1 MKFQKLTIHN
11 IASIEDAVIDFEAQ
25 PLADSEVFLITGKT
39 GAGKS
44 TILDAICLALYADTP
59 RLYSTKMQGV
69 TIDADKEVKIDDPRQ
84 LMRRNTTEAYA
95 SLTFIG
101 SNGMNYE
108 ATWAVARAYKKIS
121 GSIKTKTWELKN
133 LDTDITL
140 TKDTEIKNEIRA
152 AVGLDFN
159 QFCRTTMLAQG
170 EFTRFLN
177 SKDDEKAEILEKITG
192 VDIYSK
198 IGSKVYELTDQKK
211 KEWEDAKRIVEGM
224 RTLTDEEITEKK
236 ESLSLLDNHYKEIK
250 ADSDKDIAKR
260 DWLNKDK
267 ELSEGKNAAAEALRI
282 ANETVESDDFKQ
294 KEQNVRDWNVTIDA
308 RLWMTE
314 ANKASNAQKEQQ
326 KALYE
331 LAGTYSELLGG
342 QKFAENEI
350 VKIETEIKEIE
361 TFISTEADK
370 FNVYENAQTI
380 VGHLNTIDNGREA
393 IKNSQSA
400 IESENK
406 KLTEELTPTFEK
418 AKQEAQNAKNAFE
431 KEESEIREREEA
443 VATLN
448 LPEMRE
454 KRDAAKDLL
463 GKIATAKERIDTVTS
478 VKTQQE
484 ETRKS
489 LAERKV
495 ALDAKAE
502 KSAAMDAPIHDA
514 MIKMNVRKEDLDQ
527 QSDTVNKFASTLRT
541 KLHVGDICP
550 VCLQEIKS
558 VLPQEKELADLVRG
572 LQKAYEEAEKEHKGL
587 VDAKLKLDAEIKTE
601 SNAYKRDIKAFN
613 EDKSLSNAE
622 QKALEACKICGIEKI
637 ESMVDELVESTT
649 LSALASLEKSTTKTF
664 SELNSK
670 IKNAETQETEVKTL
684 RKALEAKRKNVETLA
699 AKVPET
705 EKAMNECKGRIST
718 AKALVATKK
727 DEVDNASQK
736 ATELITG
743 NWQIDWMESPKEF
756 AATLTSSAKEY
767 NSKVQKKQTLT
778 GKLETAKANVKN
790 VQNVLTTILSAIPSW
805 AEVVASDVIKVDNL
819 QTKANTLNTSVAT
832 ALSQLRTAK
841 ESLNI
846 NQKRLNDFLAEHS
859 DLNME
864 RLEFLNAYTSNDITR
879 ENESMKASREAVVSR
894 KTLFDNAEKL
904 ITEHRTK
911 KPEFAE
917 DDTLDAL
924 TERIEGFEKQ
934 LAEIGEK
941 KGAINQELK
950 TDKEN
955 RERLGALI
963 KEAED
968 KKAIYQ
974 KWSRLN
980 QLIGNSSGSTFRKI
994 AQSYVLTSLIHSA
1007 NSYMKTL
1014 TDRYTLK
1021 VTPGTFI
1028 ISLEDAYQGFVSRA
1042 ASTISGGESFL
1053 VSLSLALALSDI
1065 GQQLQVDTLFI
1076 DEGFGTLSG
1085 EPLQKAVETLRSLHS
1100 KAGRHVGIISHVE
1113 ELQERIPIQI
1123 QVNQE
1128 GNNSSSKV
1136 KIIPENRTFS

>member
-1 MKFQKLTIHN
+1 
-11 IASIEDAVIDFEAQ
+11 
-25 PLADSEVFLITGKT
+25 
-39 GAGKS
+39 
-44 TILDAICLALYADTP
+44 
-59 RLYSTKMQGV
+59 
-69 TIDADKEVKIDDPRQ
+69 
-84 LMRRNTTEAYA
+84 
-95 SLTFIG
+95 
-101 SNGMNYE
+101 
-108 ATWAVARAYKKIS
+108 
-121 GSIKTKTWELKN
+121 
-133 LDTDITL
+133 
-140 TKDTEIKNEIRA
+140 
-152 AVGLDFN
+152 
-159 QFCRTTMLAQG
+159 
-170 EFTRFLN
+170 
-177 SKDDEKAEILEKITG
+177 
-192 VDIYSK
+192 
-198 IGSKVYELTDQKK
+198 
-211 KEWEDAKRIVEGM
+211 
-224 RTLTDEEITEKK
+224 
-236 ESLSLLDNHYKEIK
+236 
-250 ADSDKDIAKR
+250 
-260 DWLNKDK
+260 
-267 ELSEGKNAAAEALRI
+267 
-282 ANETVESDDFKQ
+282 
-294 KEQNVRDWNVTIDA
+294 
-308 RLWMTE
+308 
-314 ANKASNAQKEQQ
+314 
-326 KALYE
+326 
-331 LAGTYSELLGG
+331 
-342 QKFAENEI
+342 
-350 VKIETEIKEIE
+350 
-361 TFISTEADK
+361 
-370 FNVYENAQTI
+370 
-380 VGHLNTIDNGREA
+380 
-393 IKNSQSA
+393 
-400 IESENK
+400 
-406 KLTEELTPTFEK
+406 
-418 AKQEAQNAKNAFE
+418 
-431 KEESEIREREEA
+431 
-443 VATLN
+443 
-448 LPEMRE
+448 MRE

-495 ALDAKAE
+495 ALNAKAE

-514 MIKMNVRKEDLDQ
+514 MIKMNVRKEDLDK
-527 QSDTVNKFASTLRT
+527 QSDTINKFASTLRT

-558 VLPQEKELADLVRG
+558 VLPQEKELAALVRG

-622 QKALEACKICGIEKI
+622 QKALEACKICGIEKL

-649 LSALASLEKSTTKTF
+649 LSALASLEESTTKTF

-670 IKNAETQETEVKTL
+670 IKNAETQETEVKKL

-832 ALSQLRTAK
+832 ALSQLRTAI

-924 TERIEGFEKQ
+924 TERIEGYEKL

-1021 VTPGTFI
+1021 VTPGTFV
-1028 ISLEDAYQGFVSRA
+1028 ISLEDAYQGFVCRA

-1113 ELQERIPIQI
+1113 ELQERIPVQI